1 MLRRFQAFL
10 AVLLITCI
18 SIGSLGGIDPPVRAG
33 TKPSQASVLQH
44 KAEIPLEQQPF
55 FEELEKRRQIWADN
69 PIGEVIGNTPQD
81 TLLNFY
87 AVMAIVGTES
97 DRIMRSANS
106 EPGLRWSAS
115 TRHQIEEIEHL
126 FEVAVKALDS
136 SEFPE
141 SVRHHFA
148 DESAIEI
155 KHLLDY
161 IFTHTEEKLNLIDTK
176 STINTNLKSLDKTY
190 VWRMPGTPISLT
202 NKLAGTTTGLGYYF
216 TIDTVKNAEVI
227 YNEITERLKLM
238 TASEYITPSFYND
251 FIHTPG
257 HLVSPKW
264 YAGMPEW
271 AHTFL
276 EQEVLGKETLFQ
288 TGAGLVA
295 IAIYCAIAF
304 VACRFIA
311 RQLSGSKGNQTFT
324 QPQIKTLGRVLAV
337 LIPFIVLT
345 KITENFVDGF
355 LNLTGSPLVITTYV
369 FEILYFTNLTLAC
382 FFTLEIVGRLSQR
395 YLANRRVSSA
405 TQNIIRRR
413 QLGMIM
419 PACRTT
425 AAIIAVLLIYRLLL
439 LLGLS
444 SGAVLALSAVPGL
457 AIGLGASKLLGNLFA
472 GFSIQI
478 DQHLRI
484 GEFCQVGNTTG
495 FVKKIGLRSIQIQT
509 LDSTVTVPNASADE
523 SVIVNYNAICQ
534 QQEGQGLSLTIPI
547 QKPFSTWQIRRL
559 LELVRDH
566 IHARHG
572 IDRSTASINHNDGQ
586 IQLIVYCLLN
596 MEDLDTW
603 NEYLEHREDL
613 LMKLEQFIAQIR
625 HSSRTIRVAFHTSHD
640 KLQRIPELM
649 QATVNSDPLLKF
661 AKCEFLTISE
671 FSYDF
676 TLKFM
681 GHHSNYSSFLKS
693 VDNLNQHIVQTLA
706 NNQIEIPF
714 PTTRQINSSI
724 N

>member
-10 AVLLITCI
+10 AVCLITCI
-18 SIGSLGGIDPPVRAG
+18 SIVALGGIDPPLRAG
-33 TKPSQASVLQH
+33 TNPSQASVLQH

-55 FEELEKRRQIWADN
+55 FEELEKRRQIWVDN

-97 DRIMRSANS
+97 DRITRSANS
-106 EPGLRWSAS
+106 EPGLRWSSS
-115 TRHQIEEIEHL
+115 TRHEIEEIEHL

-161 IFTHTEEKLNLIDTK
+161 IFTHTGEKLNLVDTQ
-176 STINTNLKSLDKTY
+176 STISTNLKSLDKTY

-216 TIDTVKNAEVI
+216 TIDTVKNAAVI
-227 YNEITERLKLM
+227 YSEITERLKLM

-257 HLVSPKW
+257 HLVPPKW

-288 TGAGLVA
+288 TSAGLVA
-295 IAIYCAIAF
+295 IAIYMAIAF
-304 VACRFIA
+304 VAFRFIA
-311 RQLSGSKGNQTFT
+311 RQLSGSKGTQAFT
-324 QPQIKTLGRVLAV
+324 QLQIKTVGRVLSA

-345 KITENFVDGF
+345 KITEDFVDGF

-382 FFTLEIVGRLSQR
+382 FFSLEIVGRLSQH

-405 TQNIIRRR
+405 TQNMIRRR
-413 QLGMIM
+413 QVGMIM
-419 PACRTT
+419 PVCRTT

-439 LLGLS
+439 LLGL
-444 SGAVLALSAVPGL
+444 
-457 AIGLGASKLLGNLFA
+457 
-472 GFSIQI
+472 
-478 DQHLRI
+478 
-484 GEFCQVGNTTG
+484 
-495 FVKKIGLRSIQIQT
+495 
-509 LDSTVTVPNASADE
+509 
-523 SVIVNYNAICQ
+523 
-534 QQEGQGLSLTIPI
+534 
-547 QKPFSTWQIRRL
+547 
-559 LELVRDH
+559 
-566 IHARHG
+566 
-572 IDRSTASINHNDGQ
+572 
-586 IQLIVYCLLN
+586 
-596 MEDLDTW
+596 
-603 NEYLEHREDL
+603 
-613 LMKLEQFIAQIR
+613 
-625 HSSRTIRVAFHTSHD
+625 
-640 KLQRIPELM
+640 
-649 QATVNSDPLLKF
+649 
-661 AKCEFLTISE
+661 
-671 FSYDF
+671 
-676 TLKFM
+676 
-681 GHHSNYSSFLKS
+681 
-693 VDNLNQHIVQTLA
+693 
-706 NNQIEIPF
+706 
-714 PTTRQINSSI
+714 
-724 N
+724 